1 VKMMRVLL
9 GKDPVV
15 EQRRIVVDL
24 SDQRAVMYDSSGLE
38 LFKTAISTGRKGF
51 ATPTGTYA
59 ITNKYRVW
67 TSTLYDA
74 SRPFFQR
81 LSCGDF
87 GFHQGNVPGY
97 PASHGCIRV
106 PAGNAQK
113 FFALTELGDRVE
125 IQP

>member
-1 VKMMRVLL
+1 
-9 GKDPVV
+9 
-15 EQRRIVVDL
+15 VDL
-24 SDQRAVMYDSSGLE
+24 SDQRAVVFDSSGLE

-59 ITNKYRVW
+59 ITNKYRTW

-74 SRPFFQR
+74 SMPCFQR

-87 GFHQGNVPGY
+87 GFHQGHVPGY

-113 FFALTELGDRVE
+113 FYALTELGDRVE